1 MARVSER
8 ERMVIQTC
16 LQNLRALEG
25 CQVEFVPEHPPESPR
40 GQLTLHGAWGSIAY
54 RAVTWLRLSRATL
67 QPALQ
72 LLKNEPDQIPTLLLT
87 DYLPET
93 LAQHFRR
100 AGAEFIDAAGNA
112 HLGRPPLYV
121 EIAGRKRPQPAGR
134 RGRAFETAG
143 LKLVYLFL
151 RHPEALEWTYRKLA
165 AEAGI
170 ALGAVGAV
178 FAQLDDLHY
187 TRRNGADEKH
197 LWRKQEL
204 LQRWELGYCE
214 KLRPK
219 LQLRRCR
226 LPADLSVAEIPERI
240 VDLGLGD
247 EALLGGELGASL
259 LVDHPQPKGVTL
271 HVTGDV
277 LRLMLRMRL
286 VADPEGE
293 VELVR
298 SFGHGNAWSGW
309 KPEGLNLADPLLM
322 HAEIERDPDADTEVR
337 QKLMTR
343 YLLPRLLGEDV
354 E

>member
-1 MARVSER
+1 MARVSEQ
-8 ERMVIQTC
+8 ERAVIQTC

-40 GQLTLHGAWGSIAY
+40 GRLVLSGAWGSVAY
-54 RAVTWLRLSRATL
+54 RAITWLRLSPATL
-67 QPALQ
+67 QPARQ
-72 LLKNEPDQIPTLLLT
+72 LLKSEPGEPPALLLT

-93 LAQHFRR
+93 LALQLRST
-100 AGAEFIDAAGNA
+100 GAEFVDAAGNA
-112 HLGRPPLYV
+112 HLARPALYV

-143 LKLVYLFL
+143 LKLVYLVL
-151 RHPEALEWTYRKLA
+151 RQPEALGWTYRKLA

-178 FAQLDDLHY
+178 VSQLEDLNY
-187 TRRNGADEKH
+187 TRRDDKGTRT

-219 LQLRRCR
+219 LSLGRCR
-226 LPADLSVAEIPERI
+226 LPAELPVGNLPGRLAELR
-240 VDLGLGD
+240 LGG

-259 LVDHPQPKGVTL
+259 LVDHPQPKGAVL
-271 HVTGDV
+271 HLTGDP
-277 LRLMLRMRL
+277 LRLMLRLRL
-286 VADPEGE
+286 VADPQGE

-322 HAEIERDPDADTEVR
+322 HAEIERDPDADAEVR
-337 QKLMTR
+337 RKLMAR